1 MKKLSVSTFVRGNKD
16 LIKAINRNLILNT
29 VRRHG
34 ALSRTQLT
42 EISRLSVG
50 AVSQI
55 TQELIREAWLLEGGE
70 GDYTGGRRQTLLRL
84 NPDAGCAVG
93 LKLMEHRIVC
103 ALTDLEAKVLL
114 YKDLPM
120 PMDRDPAVIA
130 AALSEAV
137 EATVSASGVERQ
149 KLLGVGVGVAGVMY
163 PQQGIVHYSPYLDWR
178 DVPLAELMRV
188 RLRLPVYIENDV
200 NTLTLS
206 EQLFGAGRHVESFVV
221 VTIGRGI
228 GMGLVINHQLYQ
240 GAKGGMGE
248 FGHITFDAAGPVCT
262 CGKRG
267 CLEAFAADPAV
278 VAFVRHSRSA
288 EDAPRTI
295 DDVVAL
301 ADAGDTLANAA
312 LRRSGEILGIGL
324 STIVNLLCPSLIIL
338 SGEGVSAGDYRL
350 VPMMDALRTHVFN
363 GLLDDVRLIVEET
376 DDHAWAR
383 GAASLVIGKLF
394 ESPLIEAGIAL

>member
-1 MKKLSVSTFVRGNKD
+1 MSTFVRGNKD

-84 NPDAGCAVG
+84 NPDAGCAIG

-103 ALTDLEAKVLL
+103 ALTDLESKVLR
-114 YKDLPM
+114 YQDLPM
-120 PMDRDPAVIA
+120 PDDHDPVTIVT
-130 AALSEAV
+130 ALTEAV
-137 EATVSASGVERQ
+137 ETTVSASGVDRR
-149 KLLGVGVGVAGVMY
+149 KLLGVGVGVAGVTY
-163 PQQGIVHYSPYLDWR
+163 PQTGVVHYSPYLGWR
-178 DVPLAELMRV
+178 DLPLAELMRV
-188 RLRLPVYIENDV
+188 RLHLPVYIENDV

-206 EQLFGAGRHVESFVV
+206 EQLFGAGRHIENFVV

-228 GMGLVINHQLYQ
+228 GMGMVLKHQLYQ

-248 FGHITFDAAGPVCT
+248 LGHITFDAAGPMCS

-278 VAFVRHSRSA
+278 IAYVRHSRSA
-288 EDAPRTI
+288 QDAPRTLE
-295 DDVVAL
+295 DVIAL
-301 ADAGDTLANAA
+301 ADGGDALARAA
-312 LRRSGEILGIGL
+312 LRRSGEILGIGI
-324 STIVNLLCPSLIIL
+324 STIVNLLCPSLIIV
-338 SGEGVSAGDYRL
+338 SGEGVIAGDYRIT
-350 VPMMDALRTHVFN
+350 PMLDALQAHTFN
-363 GLLDDVRLIVEET
+363 GLMDDVQVIVEAT

-383 GAASLVIGKLF
+383 GSASLVMGKLF
-394 ESPLIEAGIAL
+394 ESPLIEAGIAV

>member
-1 MKKLSVSTFVRGNKD
+1 VSTFVRGNKD

-55 TQELIREAWLLEGGE
+55 TQELIKDAWLLEVGE

-84 NPDAGCAVG
+84 NPDAGCAIG

-103 ALTDLEAKVLL
+103 ALTDLEAKVLR
-114 YKDLPM
+114 YQDLPM
-120 PMDRDPAVIA
+120 PVDHDPMVIVT
-130 AALSEAV
+130 ALTEAV
-137 EATVSASGVERQ
+137 ETTVNASGVDRR
-149 KLLGVGVGVAGVMY
+149 KLLGVGVGVAGVTY
-163 PQQGIVHYSPYLDWR
+163 PQTGIVHYSPYLGWHDL
-178 DVPLAELMRV
+178 PLAELMRV
-188 RLRLPVYIENDV
+188 RLHLPVYIENDV

-206 EQLFGAGRHVESFVV
+206 EQLFGAGRHIENFVV

-228 GMGLVINHQLYQ
+228 GMGMVINHQLYQ

-248 FGHITFDAAGPVCT
+248 LGHITFDAAGPMCS
-262 CGKRG
+262 CGKHG

-278 VAFVRHSRSA
+278 IAYVRHSRSA
-288 EDAPRTI
+288 EDAPRTLE
-295 DDVVAL
+295 DVISLAQAGDAL
-301 ADAGDTLANAA
+301 AKAA

-324 STIVNLLCPSLIIL
+324 STIVNLLCPSLIIV
-338 SGEGVSAGDYRL
+338 SGEGVVAGEFRIA
-350 VPMMDALRTHVFN
+350 PMMDALRAHTFN
-363 GLLDDVRLIVEET
+363 GLLDDVQVIVEAT

-383 GAASLVIGKLF
+383 GSASLVMGKLF
-394 ESPLIEAGIAL
+394 ESPLIEAGIAV

>member
-1 MKKLSVSTFVRGNKD
+1 MNTFVRGNKD

-42 EISRLSVG
+42 EISRLSMG
-50 AVSQI
+50 SVSQI
-55 TQELIREAWLLEGGE
+55 TQELIKDAWLLEVGE

-84 NPDAGCAVG
+84 NPDAGCAIG

-103 ALTDLEAKVLL
+103 ALTDLEAKVLR
-114 YKDLPM
+114 YQDVPM
-120 PMDRDPAVIA
+120 PADHDPAVIA
-130 AALSEAV
+130 NALADAV
-137 EATVSASGVERQ
+137 DATVSASGIDRH
-149 KLLGVGVGVAGVMY
+149 KLLGVGVGVAGVTY
-163 PQQGIVHYSPYLDWR
+163 PQLGVVHYSPYLGWR
-178 DVPLAELMRV
+178 DLPLAELMRV
-188 RLRLPVYIENDV
+188 RLHLPVYIENDV

-206 EQLFGAGRHVESFVV
+206 EQLFGAGRHINNFVV

-228 GMGLVINHQLYQ
+228 GMGMVINHQLYQ

-248 FGHITFDAAGPVCT
+248 FGHITFDAAGPICT

-278 VAFVRHSRSA
+278 IAYVRQSRSA
-288 EDAPRTI
+288 EDAPHTLE
-295 DDVVAL
+295 DVLAL
-301 ADAGDTLANAA
+301 ADSGDKLARAA
-312 LRRSGEILGIGL
+312 LKRSGEILGIGL
-324 STIVNLLCPSLIIL
+324 STIINLLCPSLLII
-338 SGEGVSAGDYRL
+338 SGEGVVAGHYRIA
-350 VPMMDALRTHVFN
+350 PMMDALRAHTFN
-363 GLLDDVRLIVEET
+363 GLLDDVQVIVEAT

-394 ESPLIEAGIAL
+394 ESPLVEAGVSF